1 MQHTLLRF
9 CLIALLPGQLQAGPL
24 FDAHLHYSAQD
35 AAHYSPR
42 QIIDKLDRNGL
53 RHAVVTGTPAS
64 HTQTLYEYAPDRIVP
79 LLSVYRDHHDKANWS
94 KDMSLPARVE
104 AALKKG
110 IWRGIGELHIFA
122 KDRHSPIF
130 RRIIE
135 LAAQYKVPLQI
146 HADPA
151 VIDTVY
157 DIAPGQAVIWAHAG
171 TYPYPELITDYLQ
184 RYPTLSIDLS
194 VRDERIAPA
203 GQLSDNWYELFI
215 RFPTRFMIGVDTY
228 SLSRWH
234 DFDTVVTT
242 IQNWLTQLPDDVAKR
257 LAHDNAAAFFAIARN
272 NNKKAQQ

>member
-1 MQHTLLRF
+1 MQHTLLRL

-35 AAHYSPR
+35 AAHYSPK
-42 QIIDKLDRNGL
+42 QIIDKLDSNGL

-64 HTQTLYEYAPDRIVP
+64 HTQTLYEYAPGRIVP
-79 LLSVYRDHHDKANWS
+79 LLGIYRDHHDKVNWPN
-94 KDMSLPARVE
+94 DVNLPSRIE

-110 IWRGIGELHIFA
+110 FWLGIGELHIFA
-122 KDRHSPIF
+122 KDRHSPVF

-135 LAAQYKVPLQI
+135 LATEYKLPLQI
-146 HADPA
+146 HGDPA

-157 DIAPGQAVIWAHAG
+157 EIAPEQAVVWAHAG
-171 TYPYPELITDYLQ
+171 TYPYPDLISDYLQ

-203 GQLSDNWYELFI
+203 GQLSDDWYELFI
-215 RFPTRFMIGVDTY
+215 RFPKRFMIGVDTY

-234 DFDTVVTT
+234 NIDTVVAT

-257 LAHDNAAAFFAIARN
+257 LAYDNAAAFFAKAGN
-272 NNKKAQQ
+272 N